1 MPILQIHIP
10 AFNEEEKIGSL
21 LDSLQKQTFSD
32 FTVTIHDNHST
43 DNTLEICREV
53 SKIDSRFL
61 INAAPINVGALL
73 NGYRMRCGYDAKYI
87 AFRAANDIIHP
98 DYFTKTIEVLE
109 NDPSVAVAYSHGYH
123 FTDDLSKATPCPD
136 AFKIDTRGMDKFTS
150 AVQVM
155 QRYTAP
161 YCLWGV
167 YRRSAFEA
175 CRPYQ
180 FVNGG
185 DHIVMAEIALY
196 GAIAPIEEQ
205 LDYRYQPPINR
216 HDVIASH
223 VKAQLEEYNRDIKEN
238 SFYFGLKQH
247 LPFTDMAW
255 GHVEMFALARV
266 EDELKN
272 ALINASREIFKS
284 RFQLQMQDESARFTK
299 WIIDILENS
308 DTSLPQS
315 NPSLFIWLL
324 KLRKEIDK
332 IRFFELENIDSI
344 KSIENYINNKI
355 TTF

>member
-43 DNTLEICREV
+43 DNTLKICREI

-61 INAAPINVGALL
+61 INAAPINVGGIA
-73 NGYRMRCGYDAKYI
+73 NGYRNRCGYDAKYI
-87 AFRAANDIIHP
+87 AIRSANDIIQP
-98 DYFTKTIEVLE
+98 EYYAKTIELLE
-109 NDPSVAVAYSHGYH
+109 NDLSISVAYSHGYH
-123 FTDDLSKATPCPD
+123 FTEDINKATPCPD
-136 AFKIDTRGMDKFTS
+136 VFKIDTRGMDTFTS

-175 CRPYQ
+175 CRQYQ

-185 DHIVMAEIALY
+185 DHILMAEMALY
-196 GAIAPIEEQ
+196 GAIAPIKEQ
-205 LDYRYQPPINR
+205 LDYRYQPPTNR

-223 VKAQLEEYNRDIKEN
+223 VKAQLEEYNRGIKEN

-247 LPFTDMAW
+247 LPFIDMAW

-272 ALINASREIFKS
+272 ALINAAREIFKS
-284 RFQLQMQDESARFTK
+284 RFELQMADEISRFTK
-299 WIIDILENS
+299 WIIEILGNS
-308 DTSLPQS
+308 ETTLPKN

-332 IRFFELENIDSI
+332 IRFFEFENMESI
-344 KSIENYINNKI
+344 NLIENHLNKRI
-355 TTF
+355 ATF